1 MDWEALQN
9 RELEAEYKP
18 TIDEESR
25 EDKLIV
31 ADNAG
36 LTVSIMDEDAKDHIP

>member
-1 MDWEALQN
+1 MDWDALVE
-9 RELEAEYKP
+9 RKLEAEYKP
-18 TIDEESR
+18 VIDEESK

-31 ADNAG
+31 ADNTG